1 MSNNIHSFRQSSVGR
16 ISFPTRP
23 QKTTTQRKQRT
34 YIISYDSSSGEDT
47 PKGEILEHNL
57 QEQNIKI
64 IKGKRYTSE
73 VEFSKNENSKNNIG
87 ETFYRTTMNYTPQK
101 QYSNIN
107 DGVYFKENYTPQ
119 VDITKMRVFAN
130 KNGNYA
136 NFYFPLRLKSNN
148 DNDLE
153 IFVAI

>member
-1 MSNNIHSFRQSSVGR
+1 MSNNIQSFRQRSVGR

-64 IKGKRYTSE
+64 IKGKLYTS
-73 VEFSKNENSKNNIG
+73 
-87 ETFYRTTMNYTPQK
+87 
-101 QYSNIN
+101 
-107 DGVYFKENYTPQ
+107 
-119 VDITKMRVFAN
+119 
-130 KNGNYA
+130 
-136 NFYFPLRLKSNN
+136 
-148 DNDLE
+148 
-153 IFVAI
+153 